1 MVLLLAIPLLFSI
14 GFLLKQRFVQM
25 DMQEKLENSSLQT
38 ITIPIDQLVWVI
50 PDKEIMID
58 GKLFDIHSMDRAGK
72 SLIFTGLF
80 DKDEDRIKQQ
90 LMTILSKQDNDNKT
104 RENSLL
110 LLLFST
116 FYSNE
121 EVVPLPHYQDK
132 TDRKFLSYSERIPS
146 PPFNSLLRPPRA

>member
-38 ITIPIDQLVWVI
+38 ITVPIDQLVWVI
-50 PDKEIMID
+50 PEKEIMID
-58 GKLFDIHSMDRAGK
+58 GKLFDIRSMGKAGK
-72 SLIFTGLF
+72 SLILTGLF
-80 DKDEDRIKQQ
+80 DKDEDRIKQK
-90 LMTILSKQDNDNKT
+90 LMTILSEQDNDSKS

-116 FYSNE
+116 FYSKE
-121 EVVPLPHYQDK
+121 EAVPLPDYQDK

-146 PPFNSLLRPPRA
+146 PPFDCLLRPPRA